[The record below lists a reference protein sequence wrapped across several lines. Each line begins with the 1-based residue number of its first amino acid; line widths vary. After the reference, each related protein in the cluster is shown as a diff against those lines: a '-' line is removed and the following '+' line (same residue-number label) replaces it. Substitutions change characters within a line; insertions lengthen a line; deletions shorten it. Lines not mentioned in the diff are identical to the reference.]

1 MSENHFANALRN
13 FTMDAAAGDAIRH
26 LTDKGYTFSQ
36 VKDALTFPAPD
47 EYIAEVMWARMVETR
62 KVIPDADDTRGVAGR
77 QSLKQSSTLEKASC
91 LRNSL
96 GGIPATPRASDH
108 TIVETRDR
116 YGRKSFLSV
125 KKESPE
131 ENIFSPEDYI
141 PYNDTFVLKSALEQV
156 SSLSDRIPLK
166 VRNTGSHPDM

>member
-36 VKDALTFPAPD
+36 IKDALTFPVPD
-47 EYIAEVMWARMVETR
+47 EYIAEVMWARLVETR
-62 KVIPDADDTRGVAGR
+62 KVVVSVEDCLSEYPALKMRDAIVASDWR
-77 QSLKQSSTLEKASC
+77 
-91 LRNSL
+91 
-96 GGIPATPRASDH
+96 PATTRTS
-108 TIVETRDR
+108 TKEIIETRDR

-131 ENIFSPEDYI
+131 EIFFSPEDYI
-141 PYNDTFVLKSALEQV
+141 PYNDIFVLKSAREQV